1 MQVLDRFIWKTE
13 LRIDGPD
20 GVITIMQTRCLRSV
34 RPSSPSL
41 PVPVLDRVPG
51 LDLRLGS
58 ALDQIRVI
66 LPITTRGQGREAIFR
81 PRLRMGVILIPG
93 VVFRR
98 LPGRLN
104 QFNIKVPY
112 KVGRV
117 DRIRVRRRPDALD
130 R

>member
-1 MQVLDRFIWKTE
+1 MQVLDRFIRTKE
-13 LRIDGPD
+13 LRIDGP
-20 GVITIMQTRCLRSV
+20 GGLTTITQTRCLRSV
-34 RPSSPSL
+34 RPSFPSL
-41 PVPVLDRVPG
+41 PVLDRVPG
-51 LDLRLGS
+51 PGLDLGLGS
-58 ALDQIRVI
+58 ALVRIRVI
-66 LPITTRGQGREAIFR
+66 LPTTTRGQGREAIFR
-81 PRLRMGVILIPG
+81 PRLRMGVILIRG

-104 QFNIKVPY
+104 QFNIKVRY